1 MHGERPRRRVRHNVV
16 VTESTP
22 PPSREPQAQRDQVT
36 VRRAPKV
43 GAFMIVGGALGFFIT
58 LLATTLT
65 PQNPESGASLAE
77 LVGYFSLFG
86 ITFGVTAGA
95 LLALGFEWRSR
106 RRARVLEAE
115 REIVDPDPVEG
126 VIDDEPTESAQQP

>member
-1 MHGERPRRRVRHNVV
+1 MRGERPRRLVRQNVL
-16 VTESTP
+16 VTTPTP
-22 PPSREPQAQRDQVT
+22 PPPAEPQGQRDQVT

-43 GAFMIVGGALGFFIT
+43 GAFMVVGGALGFFIT
-58 LLATTLT
+58 LLATMLT

-95 LLALGFEWRSR
+95 LIALGFEWRSR
-106 RRARVLEAE
+106 RRATVLEAE
-115 REIVDPDPVEG
+115 REIVDPDPVEA
-126 VIDDEPTESAQQP
+126 VIDDEATEGEPQA